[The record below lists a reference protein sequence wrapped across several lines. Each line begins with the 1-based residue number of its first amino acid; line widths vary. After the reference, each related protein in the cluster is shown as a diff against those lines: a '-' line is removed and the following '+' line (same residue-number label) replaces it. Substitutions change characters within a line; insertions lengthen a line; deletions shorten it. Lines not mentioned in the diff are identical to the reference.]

1 MSANLSYPPP
11 DSLLKLLPRHTEIL
25 QTLSIQ
31 LSAELENHVSPDE
44 IATSFF
50 WQQLQTALSLSDFVT
65 EVLQKQPELLLQWW
79 QTPPALENCNR
90 YAERLGLLLA
100 DVEQEELLYQ
110 VLRQFRNREMA
121 ALSFCQ
127 SLNLM
132 SVEQT
137 FTALSH
143 LAESLIV
150 ATRDWLYPKIC
161 QELGTPM
168 NKCGQPQPL
177 LILGM
182 GKLGGF
188 ELNFSS
194 DIDLIFTYPEK
205 GETVGARRS
214 VDNSQFFI
222 RLAQRIIKALDQHT
236 IDGFVYRTDMR
247 LRPFGDAGALAL
259 SFAAMEDYYQEQGR
273 DWERYAMI
281 KARLMGDE
289 ANNPYYSSYYA
300 QLKKMLM
307 PFVYRRYIDF
317 SVIQSLRDMK
327 LMIEREIRRRG
338 LVDNIKLG
346 AGGIREV
353 EFIVQVFQLIRGGR
367 EPDLQHRSLLHIL
380 PHLVKLNLIPQE
392 EAQALHDAY
401 IFLRRVEN
409 VLQAINDK
417 QTQVLPQN
425 ETDQA
430 RLVYACRMFKRLDQN
445 GNVVTVENPIHDWES
460 FYRLLQL
467 QQQNVRN
474 VFKHLIGDENESQEN
489 QENESVWND
498 FLNIGDNHDY
508 LASCLQQYAF
518 EPELNQVL
526 QQHLSHFHHEIQ
538 RRQIGQRG
546 REVLNKLMP
555 CVLDKLFAHPAV
567 EQLLPQIL
575 NIISKIVTRTT
586 YLELLLEHPAALNML
601 LRLSAASPMIAEQI
615 ANYPILLDE
624 LLDHKT
630 LFNPP
635 PFTEYHNTL
644 KEYLMRI
651 PQEDEEQQIDAL
663 RQFKQAAL
671 LKIAAADILEVLPV
685 MKVSDHLTYLAE
697 AIVSAVVNL
706 AWQQTSERF
715 GTPQHL
721 QPHEKN
727 FLVIAYG
734 KLGGIELG
742 YNSDLDLVFLYDAP
756 PNGQTVGGKRSLDS
770 SQFYLRLAQKIISIF
785 SINTRAGVLY
795 EVDMRLRPSGASGLL
810 VSSIEAFETYQQQDA
825 WTWERQALVR
835 TRAIY
840 GETALCDRFEQ
851 IRARVLATPRD
862 LTQLKKEVAEM
873 REKMYQHLAS
883 TQSGLFNI
891 KTDPGGI
898 TDIEFIAQYLV
909 LANTPA
915 HPELSRWSDNVRI
928 FDSMAQ
934 AEVLSAV
941 QAKQL
946 KRCYV
951 DLRNQIHHLNLIGKK
966 SIVSDT
972 QFVVE
977 RTFVREIWQMLFER

>member
-1 MSANLSYPPP
+1 MSLV
-11 DSLLKLLPRHTEIL
+11 LPAQLNSL
-25 QTLSIQ
+25 QTLFT
-31 LSAELENHVSPDE
+31 LLENPALANEIKTSPFR
-44 IATSFF
+44 S
-50 WQQLQTALSLSDFVT
+50 QLETALALSDFVF
-65 EVLQKQPELLLQWW
+65 EVLRKQPDLLSRWR
-79 QTPPALENCNR
+79 QTPPSLQTCSN
-90 YAERLGLLLA
+90 YAERLAAELQEIHEE
-100 DVEQEELLYQ
+100 EQLYR

-137 FTALSH
+137 FTTLSQ

-236 IDGFVYRTDMR
+236 IDGFVYRVDMR

-289 ANNPYYSSYYA
+289 STNPYYA

-327 LMIEREIRRRG
+327 AMIEREIRRRG
-338 LVDNIKLG
+338 LMDNIKLG

-367 EPDLQHRSLLHIL
+367 EPDLQHRSLLKIL
-380 PHLVKLNLIPQE
+380 PHLVRLNLIPAP
-392 EAQALHDAY
+392 EAHALQAGYL
-401 IFLRRVEN
+401 FLRRVEN
-409 VLQAINDK
+409 VLQAIADQ
-417 QTQVLPQN
+417 QTQQLPQN
-425 ETDQA
+425 ETDKV
-430 RLVYACRMFKRLDQN
+430 RLAHACRYFTVLDPQ
-445 GNVVTVENPIHDWES
+445 GEVIDIHYPIHDWNS
-460 FYRLLQL
+460 FYACL
-467 QQQNVRN
+467 QQQHQNVRN
-474 VFKHLIGDENESQEN
+474 VFSQLIGDENDSQEN
-489 QENESVWND
+489 RQHESVWND
-498 FLNIGDNHDY
+498 FIHLGNHHEY
-508 LASCLQQYAF
+508 LDTALQQYAF
-518 EPELNQVL
+518 TAERNETLKAELSRFYND
-526 QQHLSHFHHEIQ
+526 IQ

-546 REVLNKLMP
+546 RDVLYKLMP
-555 CVLDKLFAHPAV
+555 CVLDKLLAHPQV
-567 EQLLPQIL
+567 ESVLPKIL
-575 NIISKIVTRTT
+575 NIIGKIVTRTT
-586 YLELLLEHPAALNML
+586 YLELLLEHPSALNML
-601 LRLSAASPMIAEQI
+601 IRLCAASPMIAEQV

-635 PFTEYHNTL
+635 PFSEYRNTL
-644 KEYLMRI
+644 KEYLLRI
-651 PQEDEEQQIDAL
+651 PQDDEEQQIDAL
-663 RQFKQAAL
+663 RQFKQATL
-671 LKIAAADILEVLPV
+671 LRTAAADILDVLPV

-706 AWQQTSERF
+706 AWQQTTRRF
-715 GTPQHL
+715 GTPDHL
-721 QPHEKN
+721 QANEKN

-756 PNGQTVGGKRSLDS
+756 PNGQTIGGKRCIDS
-770 SQFYLRLAQKIISIF
+770 SQFYLRLAQKIVSIF
-785 SINTRAGVLY
+785 NINTRAGILY
-795 EVDMRLRPSGASGLL
+795 EVDMRLRPSGSSGLL
-810 VSSIEAFETYQQQDA
+810 VSSIEAFEQYQQQDA

-840 GETALCDRFEQ
+840 GETVLQVRFAQ
-851 IRARVLATPRD
+851 IRASILATARD
-862 LTQLKKEVAEM
+862 ISQLKNDVSEM
-873 REKMYQHLAS
+873 REKMYQHLAN
-883 TQSGLFNI
+883 TQPGRFNI
-891 KTDPGGI
+891 KTDAGGI

-909 LANTPA
+909 LANAPQ
-915 HPELSRWSDNVRI
+915 HPELCRWSDNVRI
-928 FDSMAQ
+928 FDSMAEAQ
-934 AEVLSAV
+934 VLSAV
-941 QAKQL
+941 QSKTL

-951 DLRNQIHHLNLIGKK
+951 DLRNRIHHLNLIGQK
-966 SIVSDT
+966 SVVSE
-972 QFVVE
+972 QEFVTE
-977 RTFVREIWQMLFER
+977 RAFVREIWQWLFNH

>member
-1 MSANLSYPPP
+1 MWSELCYPVEKFQ
-11 DSLLKLLPRHTEIL
+11 SLL
-25 QTLSIQ
+25 QA
-31 LSAELENHVSPDE
+31 AELSTLADAEFLS
-44 IATSFF
+44 
-50 WQQLQTALSLSDFVT
+50 QLNTALAMSDFVV
-65 EVLQKQPELLLQWW
+65 EVLHKQPQ
-79 QTPPALENCNR
+79 
-90 YAERLGLLLA
+90 LLA
-100 DVEQEELLYQ
+100 QWAQQPPSLQTCTDYPARLQAELADITTEEQLYTL
-110 VLRQFRNREMA
+110 LRQFRNREMA

-137 FTALSH
+137 FTALSQ

-161 QELGTPM
+161 QELGTPV

-281 KARLMGDE
+281 KARLMGEDE
-289 ANNPYYSSYYA
+289 ANPYQQ
-300 QLKKMLM
+300 QLKKMLK

-327 LMIEREIRRRG
+327 AMIEREIRRRG

-367 EPDLQHRSLLHIL
+367 EPELQHRSLLTVL
-380 PHLVKLNLIPQE
+380 PHLVQLNLIPAE
-392 EAQALHDAY
+392 EAQALQQAY
-401 IFLRRVEN
+401 LFLRRVEN
-409 VLQAINDK
+409 VLQAIDDK
-417 QTQVLPQN
+417 QTQLLPQN
-425 ETDQA
+425 QSDQV
-430 RLVYACRMFKRLDQN
+430 RLVHACRRFRCLSQN
-445 GNVVTVENPIHDWES
+445 GQWIEVENPIDDWQT
-460 FYRLLQL
+460 FYAYLQQ

-474 VFKHLIGDENESQEN
+474 VFQHLIGDDNEN
-489 QENESVWND
+489 QSNQEHDSIWRD
-498 FLNIGDNHDY
+498 FLNSYQDDE
-508 LASCLQQYAF
+508 LSSLLQQYSFA
-518 EPELNQVL
+518 ETVHNELLAV
-526 QQHLSHFHHEIQ
+526 LSHFRSEIQ

-555 CVLDKLFAHPAV
+555 CVLDKLFARADISNV
-567 EQLLPQIL
+567 LPKIL
-575 NIISKIVTRTT
+575 NIISKVVTRTT
-586 YLELLLEHPAALNML
+586 YLELLQEHPAALDML
-601 LRLSAASPMIAEQI
+601 IRLSAASPMIAEQI
-615 ANYPILLDE
+615 ANFPILLDE

-651 PQEDEEQQIDAL
+651 PQDDEEQQIDAL
-663 RQFKQAAL
+663 RQFKQATL
-671 LKIAAADILEVLPV
+671 LRTAAADILEVLPV

-697 AIVSAVVNL
+697 AMISAVVNL
-706 AWQQTSERF
+706 AWRQTSERF
-715 GTPQHL
+715 GTPDHL
-721 QPHEKN
+721 QPEQKN

-756 PNGQTVGGKRSLDS
+756 ANGQTIGGKRSIDS

-785 SINTRAGVLY
+785 SINTRAGILY
-795 EVDMRLRPSGASGLL
+795 EVDMRLRPSGAAGLL
-810 VSSIEAFETYQQQDA
+810 VSSLTAFETYQQQDA
-825 WTWERQALVR
+825 WTWEKQALVR

-840 GETALCDRFEQ
+840 GETALRQRFEQ
-851 IRARVLATPRD
+851 IRADILATPRD
-862 LTQLKKEVAEM
+862 VAQLRQEVSQM
-873 REKMYQHLAS
+873 RLKMYEHLAE

-909 LANTPA
+909 LANTPN

-934 AEVLSAV
+934 VGVLSAE
-941 QAKQL
+941 QTKKL
-946 KRCYV
+946 KRSYV
-951 DLRNQIHHLNLIGKK
+951 DLRNKIHHLNLIGKK
-966 SIVSDT
+966 SIVSAE
-972 QFVVE
+972 QFSVE
-977 RTFVREIWQMLFER
+977 RAFVREIWQMLFAD

>member
-1 MSANLSYPPP
+1 MLSECSYPTEKLQA
-11 DSLLKLLPRHTEIL
+11 LLRAADVVLLDQSEF
-25 QTLSIQ
+25 
-31 LSAELENHVSPDE
+31 A
-44 IATSFF
+44 
-50 WQQLQTALSLSDFVT
+50 QQLQTALSLSDFVSD
-65 EVLQKQPELLLQWW
+65 VLHKQPHLIAQWAQQPPSLQSCADYPARLQVELACVETEEQLHALL
-79 QTPPALENCNR
+79 R
-90 YAERLGLLLA
+90 R
-100 DVEQEELLYQ
+100 
-110 VLRQFRNREMA
+110 FRNREMA

-132 SVEQT
+132 TVEQT
-137 FTALSH
+137 FTALSQ

-168 NKCGQPQPL
+168 SKCGQPQPL

-205 GETVGARRS
+205 GETVDARRS

-281 KARLMGDE
+281 KARLMGEDDS
-289 ANNPYYSSYYA
+289 NPYHQ
-300 QLKKMLM
+300 QLKTMLK
-307 PFVYRRYIDF
+307 PFIYRRYIDF

-327 LMIEREIRRRG
+327 AMIEREIRRRG

-346 AGGIREV
+346 TGGIREV

-367 EPDLQHRSLLHIL
+367 EPDLQHRSLLHVL
-380 PHLVKLNLIPQE
+380 PHLIRLNLIPKE
-392 EAQALHDAY
+392 EAQALQAAY
-401 IFLRRVEN
+401 LFLRRVEN
-409 VLQAINDK
+409 VLQAINDQ
-417 QTQVLPQN
+417 QTQLLPQN
-425 ETDQA
+425 ERDKV
-430 RLVYACRMFKRLDQN
+430 RLVLACRQFTVLNTEGETQQLSYPIEDWN
-445 GNVVTVENPIHDWES
+445 G
-460 FYRLLQL
+460 FYRVLQQ
-467 QQQNVRN
+467 QQQNVRH
-474 VFKHLIGDENESQEN
+474 VFKQLIGDENESQEAQN
-489 QENESVWND
+489 NDSIWND
-498 FLNIGDNHDY
+498 FLHFGDNEDY
-508 LASCLQQYAF
+508 LSSNLQSYAFSPELQQT
-518 EPELNQVL
+518 L
-526 QQHLSHFHHEIQ
+526 QQTLAQFYRDTQ

-555 CVLDKLFAHPAV
+555 SVLDKLFGNTQVNTQV
-567 EQLLPQIL
+567 ESVVPKIL
-575 NIISKIVTRTT
+575 NILNKIVTRTT
-586 YLELLLEHPAALNML
+586 YLELLLEHPSALAML
-601 LRLSAASPMIAEQI
+601 IRLSAASPMIAEQV

-630 LFNPP
+630 LLNPP
-635 PFTEYHNTL
+635 PFSDYRNTL
-644 KEYLMRI
+644 KEYLLRI

-663 RQFKQAAL
+663 RQFKQATL
-671 LKIAAADILEVLPV
+671 LRTAAADILEVLPV

-697 AIVSAVVNL
+697 AIISAVVNL
-706 AWQQTSERF
+706 AWQQTTQRF

-721 QPHEKN
+721 QDDQKN

-756 PNGQTVGGKRSLDS
+756 PNSQTVGGKRSLDS

-785 SINTRAGVLY
+785 NINTRAGVLY
-795 EVDMRLRPSGASGLL
+795 EVDMRLRPSGAAGLL
-810 VSSIEAFETYQQQDA
+810 VSTINAFQQYQQQDA

-840 GETALCDRFEQ
+840 GETALRDRFEQ
-851 IRARVLATPRD
+851 IRAEVLATPRD
-862 LTQLKKEVAEM
+862 LALLKTEVREM
-873 REKMYQHLAS
+873 REKMYQHLAE

-909 LANTPA
+909 LAHTPT

-928 FDSMAQ
+928 FDSMAE
-934 AEVLSAV
+934 AGVLSAV
-941 QAKQL
+941 QTKQL

-951 DLRNQIHHLNLIGKK
+951 DLRNEIHHLNLIGKK
-966 SIVSDT
+966 SIVSEA
-972 QFVVE
+972 QFSVE
-977 RTFVREIWQMLFER
+977 RAFVREMWQNLFAD

>member
-1 MSANLSYPPP
+1 MPLTLPNVLPKLQA
-11 DSLLKLLPRHTEIL
+11 LLPHFSPP
-25 QTLSIQ
+25 LSID
-31 LSAELENHVSPDE
+31 ELLASPF
-44 IATSFF
+44 A
-50 WQQLQTALSLSDFVT
+50 QQLQTALSLSDFLS
-65 EVLQKQPELLLQWW
+65 EVLHKQPHLVAQWAQLPPSLQTCTDYPARLQAKLIAVESEEQLHALL
-79 QTPPALENCNR
+79 R
-90 YAERLGLLLA
+90 R
-100 DVEQEELLYQ
+100 
-110 VLRQFRNREMA
+110 FRNREMA

-132 SVEQT
+132 TVEQT
-137 FTALSH
+137 FTALSQ

-161 QELGTPM
+161 QELGTPV

-214 VDNSQFFI
+214 VDNAQFFI

-281 KARLMGDE
+281 KARLMGEDDG
-289 ANNPYYSSYYA
+289 NPYHQ
-300 QLKKMLM
+300 QLKKMLK
-307 PFVYRRYIDF
+307 PFIYRRYIDF

-327 LMIEREIRRRG
+327 AMIEREIRRRG

-367 EPDLQHRSLLHIL
+367 EPDLQHRSLLNVL
-380 PHLVKLNLIPQE
+380 PHLVRLNLIPTE
-392 EAQALHDAY
+392 EAQALQAAY
-401 IFLRRVEN
+401 LFLRRVEN
-409 VLQAINDK
+409 VLQAINDQ
-417 QTQVLPQN
+417 QTQLLPQN
-425 ETDQA
+425 EQDKV
-430 RLVYACRMFKRLDQN
+430 RLVFACRQFSVLN
-445 GNVVTVENPIHDWES
+445 AAGEAETIAYPIEDWDD
-460 FYRLLQL
+460 FYRVL
-467 QQQNVRN
+467 QQQQHSVRH
-474 VFKHLIGDENESQEN
+474 VFKHLIGDENESQEEQN
-489 QENESVWND
+489 NDSIWND
-498 FLNIGDNHDY
+498 FLHFGDNEDY
-508 LASCLQQYAF
+508 LNSNLQTYSFSPELQQT
-518 EPELNQVL
+518 L
-526 QQHLSHFHHEIQ
+526 QQTLAQFYRDTQ

-546 REVLNKLMP
+546 RDVLNKLMP
-555 CVLDKLFAHPAV
+555 SLLDKLFAHAQV
-567 EQLLPQIL
+567 ESVLPKIL

-586 YLELLLEHPAALNML
+586 YLELLLEHPSASAML
-601 LRLSAASPMIAEQI
+601 IRLSAASPMIAEQI
-615 ANYPILLDE
+615 ANFPILLDE

-635 PFTEYHNTL
+635 PFSEYRNTL

-663 RQFKQAAL
+663 RQFKQATL
-671 LKIAAADILEVLPV
+671 LRTAAADILEVLPV

-697 AIVSAVVNL
+697 AIISAVVNL
-706 AWQQTSERF
+706 AWQQTAQRF

-721 QPHEKN
+721 QDGQKN

-756 PNGQTVGGKRSLDS
+756 TGSQTVGGKRSIDS

-785 SINTRAGVLY
+785 SINTRAGILY
-795 EVDMRLRPSGASGLL
+795 EVDMRLRPSGAAGLL
-810 VSSIEAFETYQQQDA
+810 VSSINAFRQYQQQDA

-835 TRAIY
+835 ARAIY
-840 GETALCDRFEQ
+840 GETALRQQFEQ
-851 IRARVLATPRD
+851 IRADVLATPRD
-862 LTQLKKEVAEM
+862 LTLLKKEVREM
-873 REKMYQHLAS
+873 REKMYEHLAE
-883 TQSGLFNI
+883 TQAGLFNI
-891 KTDPGGI
+891 KTDAGGI

-909 LANTPA
+909 LANTPQ

-934 AEVLSAV
+934 SGVLSAE
-941 QAKQL
+941 QAQRL

-951 DLRNQIHHLNLIGKK
+951 DLRNKIHHLNLIGKK
-966 SIVSDT
+966 SIVSDD

-977 RTFVREIWQMLFER
+977 RAYVGEIWQLLFAD

>member
-1 MSANLSYPPP
+1 MWSELCYPVEKFQ
-11 DSLLKLLPRHTEIL
+11 SLL
-25 QTLSIQ
+25 QA
-31 LSAELENHVSPDE
+31 AELSTLADAEFLS
-44 IATSFF
+44 
-50 WQQLQTALSLSDFVT
+50 QLNTALAMSDFVA
-65 EVLQKQPELLLQWW
+65 EVLHKQPQ
-79 QTPPALENCNR
+79 
-90 YAERLGLLLA
+90 LLA
-100 DVEQEELLYQ
+100 QWAQQPPSLQTCTDYPARLQAELADITTEEQLYTL
-110 VLRQFRNREMA
+110 LRQFRNREMA

-137 FTALSH
+137 FTALSQ

-161 QELGTPM
+161 QELGTPV
-168 NKCGQPQPL
+168 NKGGQPQPL

-281 KARLMGDE
+281 KARLMGEDE
-289 ANNPYYSSYYA
+289 TNPYQQ
-300 QLKKMLM
+300 QLKKMLK

-327 LMIEREIRRRG
+327 SMIEREIRRRG

-367 EPDLQHRSLLHIL
+367 EPALQHRSLLTVL
-380 PHLVKLNLIPQE
+380 PHLVQLNLIPAD
-392 EAQALHDAY
+392 EAQALQTAY
-401 IFLRRVEN
+401 LFLRQVEN
-409 VLQAINDK
+409 VLQAIDDK
-417 QTQVLPQN
+417 QTQLLPQN
-425 ETDQA
+425 QSDQV
-430 RLVYACRMFKRLDQN
+430 RLVHACRRFRCLSQN
-445 GNVVTVENPIHDWES
+445 GQWIEVENPIDDWQT
-460 FYRLLQL
+460 FYAYLQQ

-474 VFKHLIGDENESQEN
+474 VFQHLIGDDNEN
-489 QENESVWND
+489 QSNQEHDSIWRD
-498 FLNIGDNHDY
+498 FLNSYQDDE
-508 LASCLQQYAF
+508 LSSLLQQYSFAATAHN
-518 EPELNQVL
+518 ELLAV
-526 QQHLSHFHHEIQ
+526 LSHFRSEIQ

-555 CVLDKLFAHPAV
+555 CVLDKLFARADISNV
-567 EQLLPQIL
+567 LPKIL
-575 NIISKIVTRTT
+575 NIISKVVTRTT
-586 YLELLLEHPAALNML
+586 YLELLQEHPAALDML
-601 LRLSAASPMIAEQI
+601 IRLSAASPMIAEQI
-615 ANYPILLDE
+615 ANFPILLDE

-651 PQEDEEQQIDAL
+651 PQDDEEQQIDAL
-663 RQFKQAAL
+663 RQFKQATL
-671 LKIAAADILEVLPV
+671 LRTAAADILEVLPV

-697 AIVSAVVNL
+697 AIISAVVNL
-706 AWQQTSERF
+706 AWRQTSERF
-715 GTPQHL
+715 GTPDHL
-721 QPHEKN
+721 QPEQKN

-756 PNGQTVGGKRSLDS
+756 ANGQTIGGKRSIDS

-785 SINTRAGVLY
+785 SINTRAGILY
-795 EVDMRLRPSGASGLL
+795 EVDMRLRPSGAAGLL
-810 VSSIEAFETYQQQDA
+810 VSSLTAFETYQQQDA
-825 WTWERQALVR
+825 WTWEKQALVR

-840 GETALCDRFEQ
+840 GETALRQRFEQ
-851 IRARVLATPRD
+851 IRAAILATPRD
-862 LTQLKKEVAEM
+862 VAQLRQEVSQM
-873 REKMYQHLAS
+873 RLKMYEHLAE

-909 LANTPA
+909 LANTPN

-934 AEVLSAV
+934 VGVLSTE
-941 QAKQL
+941 QTKQL

-951 DLRNQIHHLNLIGKK
+951 DLRNKIHHLNLIGKK
-966 SIVSDT
+966 SIVSAE
-972 QFVVE
+972 QFSVE
-977 RTFVREIWQMLFER
+977 RSFVREIWQMLFAN

>member
-1 MSANLSYPPP
+1 MSSELCYPVEKFQ
-11 DSLLKLLPRHTEIL
+11 SLL
-25 QTLSIQ
+25 QA
-31 LSAELENHVSPDE
+31 AELSTLAD
-44 IATSFF
+44 ADFLS
-50 WQQLQTALSLSDFVT
+50 QLNTALAMSDFVV
-65 EVLQKQPELLLQWW
+65 EVLHKQP
-79 QTPPALENCNR
+79 P
-90 YAERLGLLLA
+90 LLA
-100 DVEQEELLYQ
+100 QWAQQPPSLQTCADYPARLQAELANITTEEQLYTL
-110 VLRQFRNREMA
+110 LRQFRNREMA

-137 FTALSH
+137 FTALSQ

-161 QELGTPM
+161 QELGTPV

-222 RLAQRIIKALDQHT
+222 RLAQRIIKALDLHT

-281 KARLMGDE
+281 KARLMGEDDS
-289 ANNPYYSSYYA
+289 NPYHQ
-300 QLKKMLM
+300 QLKKMLK

-327 LMIEREIRRRG
+327 AMIEREIRRRG

-367 EPDLQHRSLLHIL
+367 EPALQHRSLLTVL
-380 PHLVKLNLIPQE
+380 PHLVQLNLIPAE
-392 EAQALHDAY
+392 EAQALQAAY
-401 IFLRRVEN
+401 LFLRRVEN
-409 VLQAINDK
+409 VLQAIDDK
-417 QTQVLPQN
+417 QTQLLPQN
-425 ETDQA
+425 EGDQV
-430 RLVYACRMFKRLDQN
+430 RLVHACRRFRCLSQN
-445 GNVVTVENPIHDWES
+445 GQWIEVENPIGDWQT
-460 FYRLLQL
+460 FYAYLQQ

-474 VFKHLIGDENESQEN
+474 VFQHLIGDDNEN
-489 QENESVWND
+489 QSNQEHDSIWRD
-498 FLNIGDNHDY
+498 FLNSYQDDE
-508 LASCLQQYAF
+508 LSSLLQQYSFA
-518 EPELNQVL
+518 ETTHNELLAVL
-526 QQHLSHFHHEIQ
+526 SRFRSEIQ

-555 CVLDKLFAHPAV
+555 CVLDKLFVRPDISNV
-567 EQLLPQIL
+567 LPKIL
-575 NIISKIVTRTT
+575 NIISNVVTRTT
-586 YLELLLEHPAALNML
+586 YLELLQEHPAALDML
-601 LRLSAASPMIAEQI
+601 IRLSAASPMIAEQI
-615 ANYPILLDE
+615 ANFPILLDE

-651 PQEDEEQQIDAL
+651 PQDDEEQQIDAL
-663 RQFKQAAL
+663 RQFKQATL
-671 LKIAAADILEVLPV
+671 LRTAAADILEVLPV

-697 AIVSAVVNL
+697 AMISAVVNL
-706 AWQQTSERF
+706 AWRQTSERF
-715 GTPQHL
+715 GTPDHL
-721 QPHEKN
+721 QPEQKN

-756 PNGQTVGGKRSLDS
+756 PNSQTIGGKRSIDS

-785 SINTRAGVLY
+785 SMNTRAGILY
-795 EVDMRLRPSGASGLL
+795 DVDMRLRPSGAAGLL
-810 VSSIEAFETYQQQDA
+810 VSSLTAFETYQQQDA
-825 WTWERQALVR
+825 WTWEKQALVR

-840 GETALCDRFEQ
+840 GETALRQRFEQ
-851 IRARVLATPRD
+851 IRATILATPRD
-862 LTQLKKEVAEM
+862 VAQLRQEVSQM
-873 REKMYQHLAS
+873 RLKMYEHLAG
-883 TQSGLFNI
+883 TEVDCFNI

-909 LANTPA
+909 LANTPN
-915 HPELSRWSDNVRI
+915 HPELSHWSDNVRI

-934 AEVLSAV
+934 VGVLSA
-941 QAKQL
+941 QQTKQL

-951 DLRNQIHHLNLIGKK
+951 DLRNEIHHLNLIGKK
-966 SIVSDT
+966 SIVNAE
-972 QFVVE
+972 QFSVE
-977 RTFVREIWQMLFER
+977 RAFVREMWQSLLGD

>member
-1 MSANLSYPPP
+1 MSSQKMALEPSYPTEKFQA
-11 DSLLKLLPRHTEIL
+11 LLQAADVALLDKSEF
-25 QTLSIQ
+25 
-31 LSAELENHVSPDE
+31 A
-44 IATSFF
+44 
-50 WQQLQTALSLSDFVT
+50 QQLQTALSLSDFMSD
-65 EVLQKQPELLLQWW
+65 VLHKQPHLVAQWAQQPPSLQSCADYPARLQAELARVETEEQLYALL
-79 QTPPALENCNR
+79 R
-90 YAERLGLLLA
+90 R
-100 DVEQEELLYQ
+100 
-110 VLRQFRNREMA
+110 FRNREMA

-132 SVEQT
+132 TVEQN
-137 FTALSH
+137 FTALSQ

-281 KARLMGDE
+281 KARLMGEDDS
-289 ANNPYYSSYYA
+289 NPYHQ
-300 QLKKMLM
+300 QLKTMLK
-307 PFVYRRYIDF
+307 PFIYRRYIDF

-327 LMIEREIRRRG
+327 AMIEREIRRRG
-338 LVDNIKLG
+338 LLDNIKLG

-367 EPDLQHRSLLHIL
+367 EPDLQHRSLLKIL
-380 PHLVKLNLIPQE
+380 PHLVELNLLEAQE
-392 EAQALHDAY
+392 EQALRTAY
-401 IFLRRVEN
+401 LFLRRVEN
-409 VLQAINDK
+409 VLQAINDQ
-417 QTQVLPQN
+417 QTQLLPQN
-425 ETDQA
+425 ERDKV
-430 RLVYACRMFKRLDQN
+430 RLVIACRQFTVLNAQGETQQLNYPIEDWN
-445 GNVVTVENPIHDWES
+445 G
-460 FYRLLQL
+460 FYRVL
-467 QQQNVRN
+467 QQQQHSVRH
-474 VFKHLIGDENESQEN
+474 VFKQLIGDENESQEEQN
-489 QENESVWND
+489 NDSIWND
-498 FLNIGDNHDY
+498 FLHFGDNADY
-508 LASCLQQYAF
+508 LSNNLQSYSFSHALQQS
-518 EPELNQVL
+518 L
-526 QQHLSHFHHEIQ
+526 QQTLAQFYRDTQ
-538 RRQIGQRG
+538 RRHIGQRG

-555 CVLDKLFAHPAV
+555 RLLDKLFAHAQV
-567 EQLLPQIL
+567 ESVLPKIL
-575 NIISKIVTRTT
+575 NILNKIVTRTT
-586 YLELLLEHPAALNML
+586 YLELLLEHPSALAML
-601 LRLSAASPMIAEQI
+601 IRLSAASPMIAEQV

-635 PFTEYHNTL
+635 PFSDYRNTL
-644 KEYLMRI
+644 KEYLLRI

-663 RQFKQAAL
+663 RQFKQATL
-671 LKIAAADILEVLPV
+671 LRTAAADILEVLPV

-697 AIVSAVVNL
+697 AIISAVVNL
-706 AWQQTSERF
+706 AWQQTVQRF

-721 QPHEKN
+721 RDGQKN

-756 PNGQTVGGKRSLDS
+756 PNSQTVGGKRSIDG

-795 EVDMRLRPSGASGLL
+795 EVDMRLRPSGAAGLL
-810 VSSIEAFETYQQQDA
+810 VSSIAAFEQYQQQEA

-835 TRAIY
+835 ARAIY
-840 GETALCDRFEQ
+840 GETALRRQFEQ
-851 IRARVLATPRD
+851 IRADVLATPRD
-862 LTQLKKEVAEM
+862 LTLLKTEVREM
-873 REKMYQHLAS
+873 REKMYRHLAQ
-883 TQSGLFNI
+883 TQNGLFNI

-909 LANTPA
+909 LAHTPT

-928 FDSMAQ
+928 FDSMAE
-934 AEVLSAV
+934 AGVLSAV
-941 QAKQL
+941 QTKQL

-951 DLRNQIHHLNLIGKK
+951 DLRNEIHHLNLIGKK
-966 SIVSDT
+966 SIVSEA
-972 QFVVE
+972 QFSVE
-977 RTFVREIWQMLFER
+977 RAFVREMWQMLFAN

>member
-1 MSANLSYPPP
+1 M
-11 DSLLKLLPRHTEIL
+11 
-25 QTLSIQ
+25 
-31 LSAELENHVSPDE
+31 
-44 IATSFF
+44 
-50 WQQLQTALSLSDFVT
+50 SDFVA
-65 EVLQKQPELLLQWW
+65 EVLHKQPHLVAQWAQQPPSLQ
-79 QTPPALENCNR
+79 TCADYPARLQ
-90 YAERLGLLLA
+90 AELA
-100 DVEQEELLYQ
+100 DITTEEQLYTL
-110 VLRQFRNREMA
+110 LRQFRNREMA

-137 FTALSH
+137 FTALSQ

-161 QELGTPM
+161 QELGTPV
-168 NKCGQPQPL
+168 NKCGHPQPL

-281 KARLMGDE
+281 KARLMGEDE
-289 ANNPYYSSYYA
+289 ANPYHQ
-300 QLKKMLM
+300 QLKKMLK

-327 LMIEREIRRRG
+327 SMIEREIRRRG

-367 EPDLQHRSLLHIL
+367 EPALQHRSLLTVL
-380 PHLVKLNLIPQE
+380 PHLVQLNLIPAD
-392 EAQALHDAY
+392 EAQALQQAY
-401 IFLRRVEN
+401 LFLRRVEN
-409 VLQAINDK
+409 VLQAIDDK
-417 QTQVLPQN
+417 QTQLLPQN
-425 ETDQA
+425 QSDQV
-430 RLVYACRMFKRLDQN
+430 RLVHACRRFRCLSQN
-445 GNVVTVENPIHDWES
+445 GQWIEVENPIDDWQT
-460 FYRLLQL
+460 FYAYLQQ

-474 VFKHLIGDENESQEN
+474 VFQHLIGDDNEN
-489 QENESVWND
+489 QPNQEHDSIWRD
-498 FLNIGDNHDY
+498 FLNSYQDDE
-508 LASCLQQYAF
+508 LSSLLQQYSF
-518 EPELNQVL
+518 TETVHNELLAVL
-526 QQHLSHFHHEIQ
+526 SRFRNEIQ

-555 CVLDKLFAHPAV
+555 CVLDKLFARADISNV
-567 EQLLPQIL
+567 LPKIL
-575 NIISKIVTRTT
+575 NIISNVVTRTT
-586 YLELLLEHPAALNML
+586 YLELLQEHPAALDML
-601 LRLSAASPMIAEQI
+601 IRLSAASPMIAEQI
-615 ANYPILLDE
+615 AHFPILLDE

-635 PFTEYHNTL
+635 PFSEYHNTL

-651 PQEDEEQQIDAL
+651 PQDDEEQQIDAL
-663 RQFKQAAL
+663 RQFKQATL
-671 LKIAAADILEVLPV
+671 LRTAAADILEVLPV

-697 AIVSAVVNL
+697 AIISAVVNL
-706 AWQQTSERF
+706 AWRQTSERF
-715 GTPQHL
+715 GTPDHL
-721 QPHEKN
+721 QPEQKN

-756 PNGQTVGGKRSLDS
+756 ANGQTVGGKRSIDS

-785 SINTRAGVLY
+785 SINTRAGILY
-795 EVDMRLRPSGASGLL
+795 EVDMRLRPSGAAGLL
-810 VSSIEAFETYQQQDA
+810 VSSLTAFETYQQQDA
-825 WTWERQALVR
+825 WTWEKQALVR

-840 GETALCDRFEQ
+840 GETALRQRFEQ
-851 IRARVLATPRD
+851 IRSAILATPRD
-862 LTQLKKEVAEM
+862 VAQLRQEVSQM
-873 REKMYQHLAS
+873 RLKMYEHLAE
-883 TQSGLFNI
+883 TQTDLFNI

-909 LANTPA
+909 LANTPN
-915 HPELSRWSDNVRI
+915 HPELSHWSDNVRI

-934 AEVLSAV
+934 VGVLSAE
-941 QAKQL
+941 QTKQL

-951 DLRNQIHHLNLIGKK
+951 DLRNEIHHLNLIGKK
-966 SIVSDT
+966 SIVSAE
-972 QFVVE
+972 QFSVE
-977 RTFVREIWQMLFER
+977 RAFVREIWHSLLGD

>member
-1 MSANLSYPPP
+1 MLAN
-11 DSLLKLLPRHTEIL
+11 SLPKL
-25 QTLSIQ
+25 QTL
-31 LSAELENHVSPDE
+31 LSHLTTPISDTE
-44 IATSFF
+44 INTDPF
-50 WQQLQTALSLSDFVT
+50 WQQLQTALSLSDFLF
-65 EVLQKQPELLLQWW
+65 EVLTKQPELLAQWAQNPPSLQ
-79 QTPPALENCNR
+79 TCND
-90 YAERLGLLLA
+90 YAERLAQLLSEVN
-100 DVEQEELLYQ
+100 DEEQLYR

-137 FTALSH
+137 YTALSL

-150 ATRDWLYPKIC
+150 ATRDWLYPKLC
-161 QELGTPM
+161 QELGTPT

-182 GKLGGF
+182 GKLGGY

-222 RLAQRIIKALDQHT
+222 RLAQRIIKALDQRT

-289 ANNPYYSSYYA
+289 AANPYYA

-327 LMIEREIRRRG
+327 AMIEREIRRRG

-367 EPDLQHRSLLHIL
+367 EPDLQHRSLLKVI
-380 PHLVKLNLIPQE
+380 PHLVRLNLIAEP
-392 EAQALHDAY
+392 EARALQAAY
-401 IFLRRVEN
+401 LFLRRVEN
-409 VLQAINDK
+409 VLQAIGDQ
-417 QTQVLPQN
+417 QTQLLPQT
-425 ETDQA
+425 EQDKV
-430 RLVYACRMFKRLDQN
+430 RLVYACRQFTVLNAQ
-445 GNVVTVENPIHDWES
+445 GETVEVRNPIEDWDS
-460 FYRLLQL
+460 FYACL
-467 QQQNVRN
+467 QQHHQSVRN
-474 VFKHLIGDENESQEN
+474 VFKHLIGDENETQE
-489 QENESVWND
+489 QQQNESVWND
-498 FLNIGDNHDY
+498 FLHLGNQAEY
-508 LASCLQQYAF
+508 LDSVLQHYAFSAELQQNLHDA
-518 EPELNQVL
+518 
-526 QQHLSHFHHEIQ
+526 LSQFQHEIQ

-546 REVLNKLMP
+546 RDVLNKLMP
-555 CVLDKLFAHPAV
+555 RLLDQLFAQPQV
-567 EQLLPQIL
+567 ENVLAKIL
-575 NIISKIVTRTT
+575 NIISKIATRTT

-601 LRLSAASPMIAEQI
+601 IRLSAASPMIAEQV

-635 PFTEYHNTL
+635 PFSEYRHTL
-644 KEYLMRI
+644 SDYLLRI
-651 PQEDEEQQIDAL
+651 PQEDEEQQLDAL
-663 RQFKQAAL
+663 RQFKQATL
-671 LKIAAADILEVLPV
+671 LRTAAADILEVLPV

-706 AWQQTSERF
+706 AWQQTTQRF

-721 QPHEKN
+721 QDDEKH
-727 FLVIAYG
+727 FVVIAYG

-756 PNGQTVGGKRSLDS
+756 PNSQTVGGKRSIDS

-785 SINTRAGVLY
+785 NINTRAGVLY
-795 EVDMRLRPSGASGLL
+795 EVDMRLRPSGSSGLL
-810 VSSIEAFETYQQQDA
+810 VSSLDAFEKYQQQDA

-835 TRAIY
+835 ARAIY
-840 GETALCDRFEQ
+840 GETALCERFER
-851 IRARVLATPRD
+851 IRAEILATPRD
-862 LTQLKKEVAEM
+862 LAQLKTEVVEM
-873 REKMYQHLAS
+873 REKMYQHLAN
-883 TQSGLFNI
+883 TQTDLFNI
-891 KTDPGGI
+891 KTDAGGI

-909 LANTPA
+909 LANAPT

-934 AEVLSAV
+934 AGVLSLE
-941 QAKQL
+941 QSKKL

-951 DLRNQIHHLNLIGKK
+951 DLRNQIHHLNLVGKR
-966 SIVSDT
+966 SLVSD
-972 QFVVE
+972 QKFVVE
-977 RTFVREIWQMLFER
+977 RAFVREIWQQLFEA